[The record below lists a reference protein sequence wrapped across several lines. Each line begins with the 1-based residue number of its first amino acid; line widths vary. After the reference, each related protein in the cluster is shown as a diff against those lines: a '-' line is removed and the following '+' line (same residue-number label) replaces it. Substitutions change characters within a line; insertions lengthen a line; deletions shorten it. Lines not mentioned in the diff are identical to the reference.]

1 VVVIQAVAEAAVS
14 LACPVVEAGEVRPRA
29 GLPAAVRRQQ
39 AAGVRPRAGLPVA
52 VRRQQVAGVR
62 SARHA
67 TARPLEAVA
76 EGAVFAMC
84 RVRGAPERPSRA
96 VALAEPLAVYV
107 VPARLQAV
115 VAVPDA
121 GEAVEAAVRADAVE
135 QPQGVA
141 AAVGALQ
148 DVAVRPAAA
157 VPDAEVRRPGVGA
170 AAQDAAVRVE
180 AAVAWRVAGR
190 PWVLLSAAV
199 WVCHRDRPRPA
210 AARPGPRRE
219 ARPAQTKQSLQ
230 CTSPSARSWQAAQNE
245 FWSCDFWS
253 RNHFWGGRRTTKG

>member
-1 VVVIQAVAEAAVS
+1 VVVIQAVA
-14 LACPVVEAGEVRPRA
+14 
-29 GLPAAVRRQQ
+29 VRRQQ
-39 AAGVRPRAGLPVA
+39 A
-52 VRRQQVAGVR
+52 AGVR

-148 DVAVRPAAA
+148 DVAVRPAAVQDAEVWRPGVGAA
-157 VPDAEVRRPGVGA
+157 VQDAEVRRPGVGA

-245 FWSCDFWS
+245 FWSCDFRS
-253 RNHFWGGRRTTKG
+253 RNHFWGGRRTTNG